1 MADCL
6 IVEEQPELL
15 APYIIVGLS
24 GWLDAGEVST
34 GSVDYLRR
42 KLDAHKF
49 AYIEPRG
56 FYIYQVPGYG
66 PEQILRPHARIEEGL
81 VKRVEGPRNEF
92 FFWKSG
98 ADHDLILLSGVE
110 PNLAWPEF
118 AQAVLNVAQQFRA
131 ARIYALGGVFDQV
144 PHTRETR
151 LYAVISHP
159 QLKNEIKKFA
169 PFLTYEG
176 PSSFTTTLLSL
187 AGQQGIEAAGITARV
202 PPYIQNYNSKASYD
216 LLKRIIALTGI
227 EIDINDLKKAGELL
241 AEMINRAFIQN
252 QTAME
257 QLKKMEEIFDA
268 ANLDMPNQVPGENYD
283 KLLEEMIKMKRD
295 GRKPH

>member
-169 PFLTYEG
+169 PFH
-176 PSSFTTTLLSL
+176 
-187 AGQQGIEAAGITARV
+187 V
-202 PPYIQNYNSKASYD
+202 
-216 LLKRIIALTGI
+216 
-227 EIDINDLKKAGELL
+227 
-241 AEMINRAFIQN
+241 
-252 QTAME
+252 
-257 QLKKMEEIFDA
+257 
-268 ANLDMPNQVPGENYD
+268 
-283 KLLEEMIKMKRD
+283 
-295 GRKPH
+295 